1 MSTGEP
7 DDREMELGRIQRMM
21 QEAVTRPAGGGL
33 GVGRGTRR
41 GGGGGASTEML
52 EEVVAPSS
60 TLSGLERL
68 AIYQKSYHARLL
80 QCFQAMFPA
89 LHQALGEGL
98 FNRFALDYLQA
109 HPPRSYTL
117 SQLADAFPAYLAETR
132 PDASAPP
139 AERESWPDFIIN
151 LAEIEL
157 AFMKVYD
164 GPGVEGCQ
172 LPNGRHVLALPTGS
186 LLDARPTLVPC
197 LRLFAFR
204 YPVSAYLSA
213 ARRGGRPALPAPE
226 DNFAVV
232 TRRDYRVVIYEVSRG
247 EYALLHDLD
256 GRRTVGQALRHGNP
270 SVDCAPAAETVRGW
284 LCDWADKGL
293 VESL

>member
-1 MSTGEP
+1 
-7 DDREMELGRIQRMM
+7 MELGRIQRMM
-21 QEAVTRPAGGGL
+21 QAAVTRPAGDGL
-33 GVGRGTRR
+33 GAGRGPGR
-41 GGGGGASTEML
+41 GGRGAGIEML
-52 EEVVAPSS
+52 EGVVAPSS
-60 TLSGLERL
+60 TLSGPERL
-68 AIYQKSYHARLL
+68 AIYHKSYHARLL

-89 LHQALGEGL
+89 LLQALGEDL

-117 SQLADAFPAYLAETR
+117 SRLGDDFPAHLAETR
-132 PDASAPP
+132 PDAGAAP

-151 LAEIEL
+151 LAELEL

-164 GPGVEGCQ
+164 GPGVEGRQ
-172 LPNGRHVLALPTGS
+172 LLSGRHVLALPTDS
-186 LLDARPTLVPC
+186 LLDARPALVPC

-204 YPVSAYLSA
+204 YPVSAYLLA
-213 ARRGGRPALPAPE
+213 ARRGERPALPSPK

-247 EYALLHDLD
+247 EHALLHDLD
-256 GRRTVGQALRHGNP
+256 GRRTLGQALRP
-270 SVDCAPAAETVRGW
+270 DKPTVDCAQAAETARGW
-284 LCDWADKGL
+284 LRDWADKGL